1 MSVQEQTETILTTDG
16 IVVEMTLLVAFTAGL
31 VWYYRARDVPLGV
44 SACVFLSWL
53 LGFTGTLL
61 LPADIVLT
69 LLNGEHSMWMLRVWY
84 TVYWMTFF
92 LAWVALPILYESWQ
106 AGELTWMERLKSAIR
121 LNIRQ
126 YLLMALALVLFV
138 IYLLISGQTS
148 ASSVSGFLM
157 ALANTYGLLFIILLL
172 GHGLIQVPRQLWE
185 TSFNEKELQRLY
197 FIATQVDTDKHD
209 AMFELEAVE
218 RSLDSLER
226 AMETKKHWHLQGREH
241 LQQMLMA
248 TRKTEEAFHE
258 EIDDGSFR
266 TARFTGKHGSQR
278 WDDGKSP
285 AAAFQELGLST
296 ITPRDVSRIHSDL
309 RAAQVEV
316 VASRIRWAALLQE
329 TDTLLCVVNDDI
341 PWGASVCES
350 TPGQSAFHFS
360 WAMVKRVGN
369 RAGWVWRAYLRSP
382 FCRALALVCA
392 ALSGLI
398 VWSEVMAAS
407 TWNLSPFGILL
418 RCMSQQEA
426 GAAHAVSMQAAVLV
440 PFLYMSLC
448 CYRSLFTLRIFGA
461 FRLQAG
467 HHTLPGPLLFNAQY
481 LIRLQFPLGYNF
493 MRILR
498 DYSQGQT
505 PAFQNLMH
513 DMSTV
518 PVLGTGFNAYA
529 PMVLVVLCMFTFFK
543 GYARVLRLVG
553 LEHEDLVF
561 LDDPDGRARVDE
573 GRGLVERGKRHAQ
586 VLARRRQDDST
597 ISPSVGSSRDGGNGY
612 VAPSLAYSKI
622 EDDISF
628 EDPERPTS

>member
-1 MSVQEQTETILTTDG
+1 MNVQEQNENILTTSG

-31 VWYYRARDVPLGV
+31 VWYYQAKDVPLGV

-53 LGFTGTLL
+53 LGFAGTLL

-69 LLNGEHSMWMLRVWY
+69 LLKGEHSLWMTRVWY
-84 TVYWMTFF
+84 TVYWTTFL
-92 LAWVALPILYESWQ
+92 LAWVVLPILYQSWQ
-106 AGELTWMERLKSAIR
+106 AGELTWMERLRSAVR
-121 LNIRQ
+121 LNVKQ
-126 YLLMALALVLFV
+126 YLLMALAMLLFV
-138 IYLLISGQTS
+138 IYLVI
-148 ASSVSGFLM
+148 
-157 ALANTYGLLFIILLL
+157 
-172 GHGLIQVPRQLWE
+172 RCE
-185 TSFNEKELQRLY
+185 SFH
-197 FIATQVDTDKHD
+197 VDTDKHD
-209 AMFELEAVE
+209 SMFELEAVE

-241 LQQMLMA
+241 LQHMLKA

-266 TARFTGKHGSQR
+266 TARFSGKHGSQR

-285 AAAFQELGLST
+285 AEAFQDLGLAT
-296 ITPRDVSRIHSDL
+296 ITPKDVSRIHSDL

-329 TDTLLCVVNDDI
+329 TDTLLCVVNDEI
-341 PWGASVCES
+341 PWGPSVCES
-350 TPGQSAFHFS
+350 TPGQSCVWFS
-360 WAMVKRVGN
+360 WLVVTRIGN

-382 FCRALALVCA
+382 FCRALAFVCA
-392 ALSGLI
+392 GLSGLI
-398 VWSEVMAAS
+398 IWSEVVAAS
-407 TWNLSPFGILL
+407 RWNLSPFGILL
-418 RCMSQQEA
+418 RCMYEQEA
-426 GAAHAVSMQAAVLV
+426 GVAHSLSMQAAVLV

-461 FRLQAG
+461 FRLQGG
-467 HHTLPGPLLFNAQY
+467 HHTLPSPLLFNAQY

-498 DYSQGQT
+498 YAGTERERELHS
-505 PAFQNLMH
+505 PAFQNLMN

-518 PVLGTGFNAYA
+518 PVLGTGFNVYA

-553 LEHEDLVF
+553 LDHEDLVF

-597 ISPSVGSSRDGGNGY
+597 SSPSVGSSHNGGNGY
-612 VAPSLAYSKI
+612 TAPSLAYSKI
-622 EDDISF
+622 EDAPSF
-628 EDPERPTS
+628 QDPEESTP